1 MKRTYNKR
9 EIITDTSF
17 DFTKQRIQYQ
27 IQYQGN
33 GKAPDKRFDRS
44 TQGLCLFIYPSG
56 VKVFCAIKKF
66 SMYNKIKNRTEK
78 NAVYK
83 KIFRME
89 DHPQRDYAA
98 TKVLEADKEAVLYSN
113 SENII
118 VKFYKLSYS

>member
-44 TQGLCLFIYPSG
+44 TQGLCLFIYPSELKSF
-56 VKVFCAIKKF
+56 VQSRNSVCTIRLKTD
-66 SMYNKIKNRTEK
+66 R
-78 NAVYK
+78 
-83 KIFRME
+83 
-89 DHPQRDYAA
+89 
-98 TKVLEADKEAVLYSN
+98 KERCL
-113 SENII
+113 
-118 VKFYKLSYS
+118 

>member
-66 SMYNKIKNRTEK
+66 SMYNKIKNGPKRTLFIRRFF
-78 NAVYK
+78 VW
-83 KIFRME
+83 KII
-89 DHPQRDYAA
+89 H
-98 TKVLEADKEAVLYSN
+98 KEIMQQLN
-113 SENII
+113 
-118 VKFYKLSYS
+118 